1 MSEELQNDAVEPEF
15 NDLHIEDQSSAGVEL
30 APTSEGG
37 HEQNT
42 QVDEGAVKQEAINK
56 AINRKHFE
64 TQQAKRELEA
74 ANVRIQEFEN
84 KQREQMAAQ
93 VGNIPAM
100 PDAFD
105 DDYEAKMT
113 ERDAAI
119 VRQAEFNH
127 AQNAYN
133 NQQVAAQQQAQTAQ
147 AQELQVTFTK
157 YQERTKELGIDPNE
171 LKAAGDAI
179 MNYGISDGLTM
190 HIVADS
196 DGPLI
201 TKYLAANPS
210 ELALLSGMNDF
221 QAAIHIETVKTKAA
235 ALKPKTSSA
244 PAPAQN
250 LRGNGVDPNS
260 GKYQN
265 IKGATFS

>member
-1 MSEELQNDAVEPEF
+1 MSEELQNDSLESDINPEV
-15 NDLHIEDQSSAGVEL
+15 IEDHQNDEVEL
-30 APTSEGG
+30 ATTSEGE

-42 QVDEGAVKQEAINK
+42 QVDEEAAKQEAINK
-56 AINRKHFE
+56 AINKKHFE
-64 TQQAKRELEA
+64 TKQAERDLQA
-74 ANVRIQEFEN
+74 ANTRIAEFEQA
-84 KQREQMAAQ
+84 QREQMAAQ
-93 VGNIPAM
+93 VGNIPEM

-105 DDYEAKMT
+105 DDYEAKMAD
-113 ERDAAI
+113 RDAAI

-221 QAAIHIETVKTKAA
+221 QAAIHIESVKAKAA

-250 LRGNGVDPNS
+250 LSGNGVDPNS